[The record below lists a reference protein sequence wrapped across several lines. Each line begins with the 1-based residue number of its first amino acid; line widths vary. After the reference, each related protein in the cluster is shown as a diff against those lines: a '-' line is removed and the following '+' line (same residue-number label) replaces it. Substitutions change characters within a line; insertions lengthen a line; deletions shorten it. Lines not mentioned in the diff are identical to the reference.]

1 MKIRMLTTE
10 NGSVDGI
17 RVTTYSAGTEYDLS
31 HCQGARDLAA
41 AFVGARMA
49 VEVAGEATIFS
60 PPAPEFVAVEPTL
73 AAVVD
78 PVAKPAPTHGKPG
91 RKSKK

>member
-1 MKIRMLTTE
+1 MTMKIRMLTTE

-17 RVTTYSAGTEYDLS
+17 RVEVYSAGTEYDLS
-31 HCQGARDLAA
+31 QCQGARDLAA

-49 VEVAGEATIFS
+49 VEVAGDAT
-60 PPAPEFVAVEPTL
+60 PAPAPAPEVAAEVAPVEVVEP
-73 AAVVD
+73 
-78 PVAKPAPTHGKPG
+78 VAAPTPGKPG